1 MTKSFYFIIIPILT
15 VLNFGCSSGGESLKN
30 NSIND
35 SVKVESP
42 PTENKETYTED
53 SLTLFTNMEQI
64 AYCLPLPLNEYVE
77 DFDKSDVRAK
87 HVFKHKTKTDNEIIV
102 QGMMRSDTSVS
113 LEDYFKNSYAE
124 SEEQGEII
132 EKKELL
138 KNNRCFYAKGYMS
151 NLIYDFRFI
160 HVVWLKKDE
169 VVVFSSTFDIDDTT
183 LWNSRLNI
191 LLKSTSLCN

>member
-1 MTKSFYFIIIPILT
+1 MKD
-15 VLNFGCSSGGESLKN
+15 SLKIQ
-30 NSIND
+30 S
-35 SVKVESP
+35 SYSK
-42 PTENKETYTED
+42 NKEAPIED
-53 SLTLFTNMEQI
+53 SLTIYTNMEQI
-64 AYCLPLPLNEYVE
+64 AYCLPLPLYEYVE
-77 DFDKSDVRAK
+77 DFAKNEVKAK
-87 HVFKHKTKTDNEIIV
+87 HVFKHKTKADNEIIV

-113 LEDYFKNSYAE
+113 IEDYFKNRYAE

-169 VVVFSSTFDIDDTT
+169 VVVFSSTFDINDTT

-191 LLKSTSLCN
+191 LLKSSSLCN

>member
-1 MTKSFYFIIIPILT
+1 MTKSFYFIIILILT
-15 VLNFGCSSGGESLKN
+15 FLNFACNSEGSLKSY
-30 NSIND
+30 SIND
-35 SVKVESP
+35 SIKVESLS
-42 PTENKETYTED
+42 TENKELSMKD
-53 SLTLFTNMEQI
+53 SLTIFTNMEQI

-77 DFDKSDVRAK
+77 EYDKSDVRAK
-87 HVFKHKTKTDNEIIV
+87 HVFKHKTKTENEIIV

-113 LEDYFKNSYAE
+113 IEDYLKNRYEE

-138 KNNRCFYAKGYMS
+138 KNNHCFYAKGYMS
-151 NLIYDFRFI
+151 NLIYKYRFI

-169 VVVFSSTFDIDDTT
+169 VVVFSSTFNIDDTT